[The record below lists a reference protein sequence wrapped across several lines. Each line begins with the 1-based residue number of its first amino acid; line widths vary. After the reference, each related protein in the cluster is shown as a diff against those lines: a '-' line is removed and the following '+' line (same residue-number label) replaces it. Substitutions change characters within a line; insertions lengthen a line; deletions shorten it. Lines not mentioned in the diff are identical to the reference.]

1 MSKQLPFLFDGLENK
16 FIQGHQTDELV
27 KQQYLM
33 LIKNMWAIPRDSG
46 RLMR

>member
-1 MSKQLPFLFDGLENK
+1 MAVNK
-16 FIQGHQTDELV
+16 FIQGIKTDELV

-33 LIKNMWAIPRDSG
+33 LAKNMWAIPRDSD